1 MDESNA
7 HGESFAH
14 IDDSLRQ
21 VFEQLKSRLTSLLGE
36 SLVHLVLSEQS
47 FHDLLNRERRISLD
61 IYQEGIP
68 L

>member
-7 HGESFAH
+7 H
-14 IDDSLRQ
+14 
-21 VFEQLKSRLTSLLGE
+21 GE